1 MNKWGESI
9 VCRVYSIILLFFL
22 LLSNLS
28 FGLTNMF
35 IFLQEQDIS
44 NISNV
49 DLYNQYKAFSLMPKN
64 FVNMCIKIND
74 ELQMFNPLNDKVQN
88 IVNDNKN
95 KFCDTNV
102 ALIGSVFK
110 LKVLKVLNYP
120 CFFQQISVFKQII
133 LSLIFIV
140 FIYYLITYIGLLY
153 MFKGFNYYYLYNKK
167 LCL

>member
-1 MNKWGESI
+1 M
-9 VCRVYSIILLFFL
+9 CRLYSIILLFFL

-35 IFLQEQDIS
+35 VFLQEQDIS

-49 DLYNQYKAFSLMPKN
+49 DLYNQYKAFSLMPKKI
-64 FVNMCIKIND
+64 VNMCVKIND
-74 ELQMFNPLNDKVQN
+74 ELQMFNPLNNKVQN

-110 LKVLKVLNYP
+110 LKILKILNYP
-120 CFFQQISVFKQII
+120 YFFQQILIFKQLI

-140 FIYYLITYIGLLY
+140 FIYYLITYIGLLH
-153 MFKGFNYYYLYNKK
+153 MFKDFNYCHLCSKK

>member
-1 MNKWGESI
+1 M
-9 VCRVYSIILLFFL
+9 CRLYSIILLFFL

-28 FGLTNMF
+28 FGLTNMVV
-35 IFLQEQDIS
+35 FLQEQDIS

-49 DLYNQYKAFSLMPKN
+49 DLYNQYKAFSLMPKKI
-64 FVNMCIKIND
+64 VNMCVKIND
-74 ELQMFNPLNDKVQN
+74 ELQMFNPLNNKVQN

-110 LKVLKVLNYP
+110 LKILKILNYP
-120 CFFQQISVFKQII
+120 YFFQQILIFKQLI

-140 FIYYLITYIGLLY
+140 FIYYLITYIGLLH
-153 MFKGFNYYYLYNKK
+153 MFKDFNCYHLCNKK